1 MLAKQEAMVKIVDP
15 KNITPTLKDKIIA
28 KQNNI
33 RFRILA
39 CISLC
44 DKIFSQVRND
54 VYPELKSKGDI
65 FGKKDFLDSLNEK
78 LPEDQIRFFNEIR
91 YKFFININR
100 KNFEDIFIKIN
111 VLRNWLV
118 HHILDNNKNNNQDD
132 NQKLMIKT
140 IKI

>member
-54 VYPELKSKGDI
+54 VYPELKSRGDI

-78 LPEDQIRFFNEIR
+78 LPED
-91 YKFFININR
+91 
-100 KNFEDIFIKIN
+100 
-111 VLRNWLV
+111 
-118 HHILDNNKNNNQDD
+118 
-132 NQKLMIKT
+132 
-140 IKI
+140 